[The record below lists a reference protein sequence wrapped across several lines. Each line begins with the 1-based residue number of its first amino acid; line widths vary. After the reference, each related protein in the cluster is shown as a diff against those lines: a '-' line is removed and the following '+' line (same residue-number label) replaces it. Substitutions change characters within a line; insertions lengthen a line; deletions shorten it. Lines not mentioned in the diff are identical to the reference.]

1 MAKELFAVTIGCTRV
16 SVEELNGKCYPKA
29 TGVVSRELQEA
40 VDKYHGVMVKPE
52 WLIKQ
57 LAMLAKKI

>member
-1 MAKELFAVTIGCTRV
+1 M
-16 SVEELNGKCYPKA
+16 EELNGKCYPKA